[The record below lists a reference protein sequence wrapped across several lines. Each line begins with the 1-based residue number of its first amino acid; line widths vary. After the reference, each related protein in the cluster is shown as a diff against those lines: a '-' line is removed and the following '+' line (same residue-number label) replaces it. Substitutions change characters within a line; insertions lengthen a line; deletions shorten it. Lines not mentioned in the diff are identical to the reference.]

1 MTPSLR
7 REHDRVGHDAAQ
19 EDGAGSMSGGSS
31 HDGGLWGAA
40 QRWLRPRYVWG
51 RIIHNLLPKVL
62 SLVVAL
68 TLWFVATADRR
79 ANVEQGFDVPVTVR
93 DTTGGRTRR
102 ATSDL
107 NPSTVRVT
115 LSGRPERLRE
125 LSGETIEAVVDVTGV
140 PEGSFN
146 RPITVQVPGGTNLRR
161 QAPERVQGFVDAQL
175 TRTLAVTLSV
185 ASPSDTSLL
194 RYEVAPAQA
203 TVSGAGRVVAT
214 VRRLITSPAPLLPGE
229 ASEVKLIA
237 LDEDGQPGR
246 GRADQPGQRHGTPNR
261 HRRTAGQE
269 PARGPERSSGGP
281 AGHSGQCA
289 AQHRACG
296 GGPRTPRTA
305 AGSGWN
311 GGLPRRNLHRAR
323 HPTYSGGCTGP
334 RGSQRAPDGRA
345 GGDPSCG
352 DDSCRCSGRSSACQ

>member
-1 MTPSLR
+1 
-7 REHDRVGHDAAQ
+7 
-19 EDGAGSMSGGSS
+19 MSGGSG

-40 QRWLRPRYVWG
+40 QRWLKPRYVWG

-115 LSGRPERLRE
+115 LAGRPERLRE

-146 RPITVQVPGGTNLRR
+146 RPVTVQVPSGTILRR
-161 QAPERVQGFVDAQL
+161 QAPEQVQGFVDAQL

-194 RYEVAPAQA
+194 RYDVAPTEAA
-203 TVSGAGRVVAT
+203 VSGAGRVVST

-237 LDEDGQPGR
+237 LDENGDPVEGVQTSP
-246 GRADQPGQRHGTPNR
+246 ASVTV
-261 HRRTAGQE
+261 RRIDTGE
-269 PARGPERSSGGP
+269 LPVKSLRVVLNDPP
-281 AGHSGQCA
+281 AGLRITSVSVQPSTVRVVA
-289 AQHRACG
+289 APELLGRL
-296 GGPRTPRTA
+296 REA
-305 AGSGWN
+305 AGTVAYRVGTYTAPVTLRIPAGAQALEDVSVRLTVERVAPAPAARVPTRQGTTEGSAAVN
-311 GGLPRRNLHRAR
+311 G
-323 HPTYSGGCTGP
+323 S
-334 RGSQRAPDGRA
+334 AP
-345 GGDPSCG
+345 
-352 DDSCRCSGRSSACQ
+352 

>member
-1 MTPSLR
+1 
-7 REHDRVGHDAAQ
+7 
-19 EDGAGSMSGGSS
+19 MSGGSS

-146 RPITVQVPGGTNLRR
+146 RPITVQVPGGTSLRR

-237 LDEDGQPGR
+237 LDEDGNPVEGVQTSP
-246 GRADQPGQRHGTPNR
+246 ASVTV
-261 HRRTAGQE
+261 RRIDTGE
-269 PARGPERSSGGP
+269 LPVKSLRVVLNDPP
-281 AGHSGQCA
+281 AGL
-289 AQHRACG
+289 RI
-296 GGPRTPRTA
+296 TA
-305 AGSGWN
+305 ASVQPSTVRVVAAPELLGRLREAAGTVVYRAGTYTAPVTLRIPAGAQALEEVSVRLTVERVVIPPAVTTPAAAPVVRPPASETGSG
-311 GGLPRRNLHRAR
+311 
-323 HPTYSGGCTGP
+323 S
-334 RGSQRAPDGRA
+334 AP
-345 GGDPSCG
+345 
-352 DDSCRCSGRSSACQ
+352 